1 MKSQS
6 VLAFFIS
13 IAVLFSSVPLAH
25 AELLAA
31 RALTL
36 TQGEFALAI
45 LQEAHAID
53 RLKENALGQDAID
66 FLTSLGI
73 IPHPDGWDANKPVDE
88 AFLRSLVQDSPAGAS
103 LEEIIQSIVSAI
115 ESSILFLP
123 AEQNVNSG
131 STGPS

>member
-13 IAVLFSSVPLAH
+13 IAVLFSSVPSAH

-45 LQEAHAID
+45 LAEAHAID
-53 RLKENALGQDAID
+53 RLDENALGQDAID

-73 IPHPDGWDANKPVDE
+73 IPEGGWDANKPVDE

-115 ESSILFLP
+115 ESSISFLP